1 MKKIRLN
8 LRPLLDKLLEMEND
22 NMSYAELYI
31 VPGQI
36 DQGSEQ
42 PAFLHLDGFSGSGDC
57 TDYESIDETPFLEN
71 SKIHKSA

>member
-22 NMSYAELYI
+22 KMSYAELSI

-42 PAFLHLDGFSGSGDC
+42 PAFLHLDGFSGGGTR
-57 TDYESIDETPFLEN
+57 TDYESVDEISLLED
-71 SKIHKSA
+71 SEIHKSA